1 MTRDNTVPPD
11 VALIQSM
18 VEALYREKA
27 ASRSWG
33 ESSIVMKW
41 KDGALEL
48 LTVNDQTIVKP
59 KRQGGG

>member
-1 MTRDNTVPPD
+1 MTQDNTVPPD

-18 VEALYREKA
+18 VASLYREKTA
-27 ASRSWG
+27 NRSWG

-41 KDGALEL
+41 KDGELEL

-59 KRQGGG
+59 KRRTPG